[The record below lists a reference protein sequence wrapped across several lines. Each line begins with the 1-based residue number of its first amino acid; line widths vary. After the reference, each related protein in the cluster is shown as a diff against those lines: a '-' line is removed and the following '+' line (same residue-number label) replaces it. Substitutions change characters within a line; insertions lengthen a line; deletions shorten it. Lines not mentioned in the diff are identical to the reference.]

1 MVVRVRLR
9 DRVCAQASV
18 GPQHAHTWTADKDF
32 SRSPQAVRN
41 KTRWSQPGVAACCD
55 CSHSFGEEHGR
66 KDRPRTRLPRASRL
80 ASVFSGSDSRQRAH
94 AHARARAHTHTHTHT
109 HTYIHTRVTRQACIR
124 TRTHAR
130 MCVAVLQNPQVPARA
145 FKLKTRFTSGSGV
158 RVRACV
164 GAHSKDGLL
173 TSPTP
178 LL

>member
-80 ASVFSGSDSRQRAH
+80 ASVFSGSDSRQRAQ
-94 AHARARAHTHTHTHT
+94 AHARAHTHT
-109 HTYIHTRVTRQACIR
+109 HTYIHTYTCHTPSLYPHPHTCTHVRGCVAKPAGACACIQ
-124 TRTHAR
+124 A
-130 MCVAVLQNPQVPARA
+130 QDQVH
-145 FKLKTRFTSGSGV
+145 KWV
-158 RVRACV
+158 RGARACV
-164 GAHSKDGLL
+164 CGGTLKGWAFNEPN
-173 TSPTP
+173 SPTMK
-178 LL
+178 